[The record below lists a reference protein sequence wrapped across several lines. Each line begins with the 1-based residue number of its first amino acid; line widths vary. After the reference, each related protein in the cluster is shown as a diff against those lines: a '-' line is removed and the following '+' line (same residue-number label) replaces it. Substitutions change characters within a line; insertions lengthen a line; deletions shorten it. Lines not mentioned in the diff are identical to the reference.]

1 MAHILLLLDS
11 SGDQRLL
18 TEFLGQRHEV
28 IQPDE
33 QLNGPQAILADS
45 DMAIAGW
52 LTLQRVWPELKAK
65 RQSVSPLLWPVL
77 LVVSADCIGQVDQQ
91 LWECIDEL
99 IATPIRQAE
108 LENRI
113 GVLLRSQQLSLELT
127 TVNQR
132 LRERNTQLEELNR
145 LKSQFVS
152 MVSHEFRNPLGVV
165 SGYVQLLQSR
175 GGQLAAA
182 QQQDYL
188 NRIQDTLKR
197 LKTLVDDVLIIG
209 RVGVGKLSYTPAPF
223 DLIAFCRRLA
233 GEIQFSNPDPCT
245 LDLQIDAQCEAD
257 LQQVYMDE
265 KLLRHILSNLLINAV
280 KYSPTGAPVIFR
292 LECDAHQIKLQ
303 VQDQGIGIPDSD
315 QPHLFEPFRRASNVS
330 DISGTGLGLAIVKQ
344 CVELH
349 GGVIQFESQINQG
362 STFTIT
368 LPYRET
374 A

>member
-1 MAHILLLLDS
+1 MARILLLLDS

-18 TEFLGQRHEV
+18 AEFLSRRHQV

-33 QLNGPQAILADS
+33 HLMAPQAILVDS

-52 LTLQRVWPELKAK
+52 LTLQRLWPELKAK
-65 RQSVSPLLWPVL
+65 RRNVSPLLWPVL
-77 LVVSADCIGQVDQQ
+77 LAVSADAIGQVDEQ

-108 LENRI
+108 LATRI
-113 GVLLRSQQLSLELT
+113 RVLLRSQQLSLELT
-127 TVNQR
+127 TANQR

-165 SGYVQLLQSR
+165 SGYVQLLHSR
-175 GGQLAAA
+175 GGQLTAT

-209 RVGVGKLSYTPAPF
+209 RVGVGKLSYAPVPF
-223 DLIAFCRRLA
+223 DLIAFCRRLV
-233 GEIQFSNPDPCT
+233 GEIQFSSPDPGAV
-245 LDLQIDAQCEAD
+245 DLQIDPQCETN

-265 KLLRHILSNLLINAV
+265 NLLRHILSNLLTNAV
-280 KYSPTGAPVIFR
+280 KYSPTGSPVTFW
-292 LECDAHQIKLQ
+292 LECDAQQVTLQ
-303 VQDQGIGIPDSD
+303 VQDQGIGIPASD

-349 GGVIQFESQINQG
+349 GGGIQFESQIEQG